1 MATKTNM
8 EGVKRCEVIFW
19 ISSTLA
25 FLLLSF
31 GKWYSAA
38 GGAVQG
44 YSASDTFLLC
54 GLMSFAVT
62 ANCGHWAIRYLKKE
76 IADLNSGST
85 DDSPATQDS
94 E

>member
-1 MATKTNM
+1 VATKTNM
-8 EGVKRCEVIFW
+8 DAVKRCEVMFW
-19 ISSTLA
+19 ISGTLA

-38 GGAVQG
+38 GGADQG
-44 YSASDTFLLC
+44 YSASDTFLLV

-76 IADLNSGST
+76 IADLKSDVS
-85 DDSPATQDS
+85 SATQDS